1 MTERAVQY
9 TNLIK
14 DVRDDYLNNPRKNS
28 KIELKWC
35 ESETEKDLCQ
45 EINLWTYWQGWQY
58 AKDEPEI
65 KILLLGQ
72 DWGNP
77 YNYNM
82 ETVKN
87 IRKLNQGITDTQYL
101 DNCDL
106 TLREVTTDKNLV
118 ELFKSIGYPQI
129 DKKRYSDLFFCNFSL
144 GYRTGSQSGGM
155 TGRVMNQ
162 DAPYIKKL
170 IEIIKPEKIL
180 CLGQKTANA
189 TLKMLFGKVPRY
201 KNYGSLVD
209 SKKVYTYINGDVHS
223 TVYPLFHTG
232 FYGVRNR
239 KGGLDKHFEDWSRIK

>member
-1 MTERAVQY
+1 MTEKAVQY

-45 EINLWTYWQGWQY
+45 EINLWTYWQGRQY

-129 DKKRYSDLFFCNFSL
+129 DKKDIQICFSVIFL
-144 GYRTGSQSGGM
+144 W
-155 TGRVMNQ
+155 
-162 DAPYIKKL
+162 A
-170 IEIIKPEKIL
+170 IEQAVNPE
-180 CLGQKTANA
+180 
-189 TLKMLFGKVPRY
+189 
-201 KNYGSLVD
+201 
-209 SKKVYTYINGDVHS
+209 
-223 TVYPLFHTG
+223 
-232 FYGVRNR
+232 
-239 KGGLDKHFEDWSRIK
+239 E

>member
-1 MTERAVQY
+1 MHKSPDAKSRPVN
-9 TNLIK
+9 NLTG
-14 DVRDDYLNNPRKNS
+14 RKKMIFITFAS
-28 KIELKWC
+28 
-35 ESETEKDLCQ
+35 Q
-45 EINLWTYWQGWQY
+45 
-58 AKDEPEI
+58 
-65 KILLLGQ
+65 LLYSLQSSVYSCRRG
-72 DWGNP
+72 
-77 YNYNM
+77 
-82 ETVKN
+82 
-87 IRKLNQGITDTQYL
+87 R
-101 DNCDL
+101 CD
-106 TLREVTTDKNLV
+106 
-118 ELFKSIGYPQI
+118 I
-129 DKKRYSDLFFCNFSL
+129 DLFFCNFSL

>member
-1 MTERAVQY
+1 
-9 TNLIK
+9 
-14 DVRDDYLNNPRKNS
+14 
-28 KIELKWC
+28 
-35 ESETEKDLCQ
+35 
-45 EINLWTYWQGWQY
+45 
-58 AKDEPEI
+58 
-65 KILLLGQ
+65 
-72 DWGNP
+72 
-77 YNYNM
+77 M

-155 TGRVMNQ
+155 TGRVMNK